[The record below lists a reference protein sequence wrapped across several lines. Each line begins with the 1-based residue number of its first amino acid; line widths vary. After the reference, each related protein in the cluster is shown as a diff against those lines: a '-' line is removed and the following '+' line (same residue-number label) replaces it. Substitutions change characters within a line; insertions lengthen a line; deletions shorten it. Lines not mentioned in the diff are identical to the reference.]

1 MTVLVVAESVPD
13 AVEAALQDEDWH
25 RVDAAS
31 AAVRTVEDEAPAA
44 VVLVA
49 GSFDPG
55 PVVEAA
61 RSADAVVPVVAV
73 GGGGVPAPRAVDAT
87 VERPVEADRLREVVE
102 RALLISDYDGA
113 VARLFDRAK
122 EQSSDADGPPAGSP
136 DLRRLRG
143 EADAALSELVAL
155 DDPELL
161 AALVEE
167 RGLPGVGS
175 GDG

>member
-1 MTVLVVAESVPD
+1 MTVLVVAERVPD
-13 AVEAALQDEDWH
+13 ADEAALQVEDWN
-25 RVDAAS
+25 RVDDTS
-31 AAVRTVEDEAPAA
+31 AAVRVVEDEAPAA
-44 VVLVA
+44 LVLVA

-61 RSADAVVPVVAV
+61 RSADDVVPVVAV
-73 GGGGVPAPRAVDAT
+73 GEEGVPAPRAVDAT
-87 VERPVEADRLREVVE
+87 VERSVETDRLREAVE

-122 EQSSDADGPPAGSP
+122 ERSSDADGPPASSP
-136 DLRRLRG
+136 ELRRLRR

-167 RGLPGVGS
+167 RGLPGVEP